1 MVASFAQQRERLEAD
16 MAAEYESKKK
26 EKEKEHEAAL
36 GNKVIRGVDGEVSD
50 EDLKAAKDL
59 ADEDMAKYEK
69 EMRGKL
75 DSASEKLSNSEERA
89 SKQFDDKLD
98 TLNKKKGLL
107 SRGRKRPSGETDGGE
122 SKGLP
127 EHFQYDFKL
136 WDILKGKIV

>member
-1 MVASFAQQRERLEAD
+1 MFVDEKVRKKVMKEREEKNKAD
-16 MAAEYESKKK
+16 
-26 EKEKEHEAAL
+26 L
-36 GNKVIRGVDGEVSD
+36 GIEVVKGGVSD
-50 EDLKAAKDL
+50 DDLKAAKDL
-59 ADEDMAKYEK
+59 SDEDMAKYEK

-107 SRGRKRPSGETDGGE
+107 SRGRKRSSGETDAGE

-127 EHFQYDFKL
+127 EHFLYDFKVWSIL
-136 WDILKGKIV
+136 NESFLKWTDINE